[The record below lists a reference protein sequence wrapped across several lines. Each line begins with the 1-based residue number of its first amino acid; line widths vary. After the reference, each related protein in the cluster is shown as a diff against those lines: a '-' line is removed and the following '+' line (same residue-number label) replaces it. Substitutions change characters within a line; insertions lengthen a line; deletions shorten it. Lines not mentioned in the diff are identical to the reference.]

1 MTEPIFL
8 GISSLF
14 VLIFLIIIRIPI
26 AYAMI
31 LTGGIGIMSIDG
43 VGTIFNQLK
52 TLAYG
57 QFSNYDLSVVP
68 LFILMGALA
77 SRIGLSSALFAAAN
91 SWLSWLRGGSAMAAI
106 SACAG
111 FGAICG
117 SSIATASTMG
127 RVALPELLKFNYS
140 ISLAT
145 GVLAAGGVLGILIPP
160 SIVLIIYALI
170 VEVNIVSMFAAA
182 LIPGLLAICLFL
194 ATIAIFV
201 AIYPDAAPK
210 TRKTDK
216 EERIRATIGIL
227 PVASVFIIVLGGM
240 YAGFFNPT
248 PAASLGVGLVLII
261 GYVTKKLNL
270 TQLKEALLETAGL
283 SGMIYLILL
292 GAELMK
298 IYMSRTGLPQ
308 ALADWIL
315 VAGFEPMS
323 VLIVLLLGIILLGCL
338 LDSLSIILLII
349 PFFWPVLVELNG
361 GVHIA
366 AETAGF
372 GMTTGDL
379 KIWFG
384 ILALVVVE
392 VGLITPPVGMN
403 VFVISS
409 IADNCDISDTFK
421 GVSPFF
427 VAELIR
433 IVILVSLPILAL
445 WLPNILTGN

>member
-43 VGTIFNQLK
+43 AGTIFNQLK

-227 PVASVFIIVLGGM
+227 PVAFVFVIVLGGM

>member
-91 SWLSWLRGGSAMAAI
+91 SWLSWVRGGSAMAAI

-194 ATIAIFV
+194 ATRAIFV
-201 AIYPDAAPK
+201 AIYPEAAPE

-261 GYVTKKLNL
+261 GYVTKKLNF

-372 GMTTGDL
+372 GMTTGVL

-409 IADNCDISDTFK
+409 IADNCDISDTFR

-427 VAELIR
+427 IAELIR
-433 IVILVSLPILAL
+433 IVILVSLPTLAL
-445 WLPNILTGN
+445 WLPNILSG

>member
-145 GVLAAGGVLGILIPP
+145 GVLAAGGALGILIPP

-194 ATIAIFV
+194 ATIAVFV

-210 TRKTDK
+210 TRKTNK

-261 GYVTKKLNL
+261 GYITKKLNL

-308 ALADWIL
+308 ALSDWIL

-323 VLIVLLLGIILLGCL
+323 VIIVLLLGMILLGCL

-366 AETAGF
+366 AESAGF

-427 VAELIR
+427 IAELIR
-433 IVILVSLPILAL
+433 IVILFSLPILAL
-445 WLPNILTGN
+445 WLPNILSG

>member
-14 VLIFLIIIRIPI
+14 VLIFLIILRIPI

-31 LTGGIGIMSIDG
+31 LTGGIGIISIDG

-227 PVASVFIIVLGGM
+227 PVASVFFIVLGGM

-261 GYVTKKLNL
+261 GYVTKKLNF
-270 TQLKEALLETAGL
+270 TQLKEALFETAGL

-427 VAELIR
+427 IAELIR

-445 WLPNILTGN
+445 WLPNILTG

>member
-248 PAASLGVGLVLII
+248 PAASLGVCLVLII
-261 GYVTKKLNL
+261 GYVTKKLNF

-445 WLPNILTGN
+445 WLPNILTG

>member
-57 QFSNYDLSVVP
+57 QFSSYDLSVVP

-194 ATIAIFV
+194 ATIAVFV

-227 PVASVFIIVLGGM
+227 PVASVFIIVLGGI

-427 VAELIR
+427 IAELIR

-445 WLPNILTGN
+445 WLPNILTG

>member
-31 LTGGIGIMSIDG
+31 LTGGVGIMNIDG

-261 GYVTKKLNL
+261 GYVTKKLNF

-427 VAELIR
+427 IAELIR

-445 WLPNILTGN
+445 WLPNILTG

>member
-57 QFSNYDLSVVP
+57 QFSSYDLSVVP

-160 SIVLIIYALI
+160 SVVLIIYALI

-201 AIYPDAAPK
+201 AIYPDAAPE

-261 GYVTKKLNL
+261 GYITKKLNF

-427 VAELIR
+427 IAELIR

-445 WLPNILTGN
+445 WLPNILTG

>member
-31 LTGGIGIMSIDG
+31 LTGGIGIMGIDG
-43 VGTIFNQLK
+43 VGTVFNQLK

-194 ATIAIFV
+194 ATIAVFV

-261 GYVTKKLNL
+261 GYVTKKLNF

>member
-57 QFSNYDLSVVP
+57 QFSSYDLSVVP

-194 ATIAIFV
+194 ATIAVFV

-227 PVASVFIIVLGGM
+227 PVASVFIIVLGGI

-427 VAELIR
+427 IAELIR
-433 IVILVSLPILAL
+433 IVILVSLPTLAL
-445 WLPNILTGN
+445 WLPNILSG

>member
-14 VLIFLIIIRIPI
+14 VLIFLIILRIPI

-445 WLPNILTGN
+445 WLPNILTG

>member
-8 GISSLF
+8 GISSVF

-194 ATIAIFV
+194 ATIAVFV

-261 GYVTKKLNL
+261 GYITKKLNL

-308 ALADWIL
+308 ALSDWIL

-323 VLIVLLLGIILLGCL
+323 VIIVLLLGMILLGCL

-366 AETAGF
+366 AESAGF

-427 VAELIR
+427 IAELIR
-433 IVILVSLPILAL
+433 IVILFSLPILAL
-445 WLPNILTGN
+445 WLPNILSG

>member
-57 QFSNYDLSVVP
+57 QFSSYDLSVVP

-194 ATIAIFV
+194 VTIAIFV

-409 IADNCDISDTFK
+409 IADNCDISDTFR

-427 VAELIR
+427 IAELIR
-433 IVILVSLPILAL
+433 IVILVSLPTLAL
-445 WLPNILTGN
+445 WLPNILSG

>member
-68 LFILMGALA
+68 LFILMGALD
-77 SRIGLSSALFAAAN
+77 SLIGLSSALFAAAN

-427 VAELIR
+427 IAELIR

-445 WLPNILTGN
+445 WLPNILTG

>member
-308 ALADWIL
+308 AIADWIL

-427 VAELIR
+427 IAELIR

-445 WLPNILTGN
+445 WLPNILTG

>member
-43 VGTIFNQLK
+43 AGTIFNQLK

-270 TQLKEALLETAGL
+270 TQIKEALLETAGL

-427 VAELIR
+427 IAELIR

-445 WLPNILTGN
+445 WLPNILTG

>member
-261 GYVTKKLNL
+261 GYITKKLNL

-308 ALADWIL
+308 ALSDWIL

-427 VAELIR
+427 IAELIR

-445 WLPNILTGN
+445 WLPNILSG

>member
-43 VGTIFNQLK
+43 AGTIFNQLK

-201 AIYPDAAPK
+201 AIYPDAAPE

-248 PAASLGVGLVLII
+248 PAASLGVGLVFII

-270 TQLKEALLETAGL
+270 TQIKEALLETAGL

-427 VAELIR
+427 IAELIR

-445 WLPNILTGN
+445 WLPNILTG

>member
-31 LTGGIGIMSIDG
+31 LTGGIGIMGIDG
-43 VGTIFNQLK
+43 VGTVFNQLK

-216 EERIRATIGIL
+216 EERIRATIGSL

-261 GYVTKKLNL
+261 GYVTKKLNF

-445 WLPNILTGN
+445 WLPNILTG

>member
-210 TRKTDK
+210 TRKMDK

-261 GYVTKKLNL
+261 GYVTKKLNF

-427 VAELIR
+427 IAELIR

-445 WLPNILTGN
+445 WLPNILTG

>member
-43 VGTIFNQLK
+43 AGTIFNQLK

-201 AIYPDAAPK
+201 AIYPDAAPE

-248 PAASLGVGLVLII
+248 PAASLGVGLVFII

-270 TQLKEALLETAGL
+270 TQIKEALLETAGL

-366 AETAGF
+366 AEAAGF

-427 VAELIR
+427 IAELIR

-445 WLPNILTGN
+445 WLPNILTG

>member
-14 VLIFLIIIRIPI
+14 VLIFLIILRIPI

-261 GYVTKKLNL
+261 GYVTKKLNF

-445 WLPNILTGN
+445 WLPNILTG

>member
-31 LTGGIGIMSIDG
+31 LTGGIGIMNIDG

-57 QFSNYDLSVVP
+57 QFSSYDLSVVP

-261 GYVTKKLNL
+261 GYVTKKLNF

-409 IADNCDISDTFK
+409 IADNCDISDTFR

-427 VAELIR
+427 IAELIR

-445 WLPNILTGN
+445 WLPNILSG

>member
-26 AYAMI
+26 AYAMM

-194 ATIAIFV
+194 ATIAVFV

-261 GYVTKKLNL
+261 GYITKKLNL

-308 ALADWIL
+308 ALSDWIL

-323 VLIVLLLGIILLGCL
+323 VIIVLLLGMILLGCL

-366 AETAGF
+366 AESAGF

-427 VAELIR
+427 IAELIR
-433 IVILVSLPILAL
+433 IVILFSLPILAL
-445 WLPNILTGN
+445 WLPNILSG

>member
-210 TRKTDK
+210 TRKMDK

-227 PVASVFIIVLGGM
+227 PVASVFFIVLGGM

-445 WLPNILTGN
+445 WLPNILTG

>member
-127 RVALPELLKFNYS
+127 KVALPELLKFNYS

-427 VAELIR
+427 IAELIR

-445 WLPNILTGN
+445 WLPNILTG

>member
-31 LTGGIGIMSIDG
+31 LTGGIGIMNIDG

-227 PVASVFIIVLGGM
+227 PVASVFFIVLGGM

-261 GYVTKKLNL
+261 GYVTKKLNF

-445 WLPNILTGN
+445 WLPNILTG